1 MSNSGLDLFFGF
13 LAEFGII
20 SPKNIDGGYLD
31 KSHKLNL
38 GKSNHF
44 YITEL
49 GFEGNADFY
58 EIFNN
63 VINKYNVYD
72 VLNYVKLFD
81 FVDIKNEIEDVAT
94 PPSIFISS
102 SDSSL
107 IVNLVYDNVQVD
119 ANERSNIKRN
129 LLTSV
134 LLYIVKNK
142 PNFYNYKNYIFLKSS
157 NDAVNN
163 IFNAMQ
169 PIIKLVDYT
178 VDNYM
183 TMTIDQF
190 SRECLKTWKSSEQVE
205 KLRLSRITE
214 LLESLHA
221 AMGVSTEANEILD
234 IYKKSIMYNRPID
247 KKHLIE
253 ELGDLF
259 FYGCML
265 AYENDIS
272 MGQIFESNVNKL
284 RERYKSSFTFEEA
297 NNKNHEKEMKAF
309 ES

>member
-20 SPKNIDGGYLD
+20 SPDSLDGEYLG

-38 GKSNHF
+38 DKSNHF

-49 GFEGNADFY
+49 GFKGNADFDK
-58 EIFNN
+58 IFNN
-63 VINKYNVYD
+63 VINKYSFRTLLDYIN
-72 VLNYVKLFD
+72 LFD
-81 FVDIKNEIEDVAT
+81 FVTIKNGYSGDSVI
-94 PPSIFISS
+94 PSVSISS
-102 SDSSL
+102 SEIGITISL
-107 IVNLVYDNVQVD
+107 NYNNTDTGSDYTNL
-119 ANERSNIKRN
+119 KRN

-142 PNFYNYKNYIFLKSS
+142 PNLYNYKNYIFSGSLEDS
-157 NDAVNN
+157 VNPL
-163 IFNAMQ
+163 FKAMQ
-169 PIIKLVDYT
+169 PIIELVDCT
-178 VDNYM
+178 VPSNS
-183 TMTIDQF
+183 MTIDQF
-190 SRECLKTWKSSEQVE
+190 TKECLKTWKSSEQVE
-205 KLRLSRITE
+205 KLRLARITD
-214 LLESLHA
+214 LLEQVHA

-247 KKHLIE
+247 KKHLTE

-272 MGQIFESNVNKL
+272 TSQIFETNVNKL
-284 RERYKSSFTFEEA
+284 RERYKDSFTFEEA
-297 NNKNHEKEMKAF
+297 NNKNHEKEMKVF